1 MKALRK
7 KDRQDET
14 QFPTKIDGFLSFHP
28 LPLIANVLSCRFF
41 FKKKSHPCMTKLRV
55 LVLCF
60 PYLLCY
66 TISMFM
72 GMAGEAIN
80 YAC

>member
-41 FKKKSHPCMTKLRV
+41 F
-55 LVLCF
+55 
-60 PYLLCY
+60 
-66 TISMFM
+66 
-72 GMAGEAIN
+72 
-80 YAC
+80 